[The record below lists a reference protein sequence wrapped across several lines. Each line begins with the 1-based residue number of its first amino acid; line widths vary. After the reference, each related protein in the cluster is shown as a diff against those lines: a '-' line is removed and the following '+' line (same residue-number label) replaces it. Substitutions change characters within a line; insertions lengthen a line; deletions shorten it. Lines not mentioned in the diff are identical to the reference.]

1 MGLNLLTWKFW
12 CYAHVCLP
20 RVRMVPLQ
28 SASSSLIWPKPHVS
42 FILLFSESFDCDQ
55 LRERLLGD
63 HLALTIKMPPNGIL
77 GFSSNFGLLFI
88 FYSHRQLALLFTF
101 SKTQILCRSH
111 SLFEMCVEERDN
123 AHRLCSESFGTMI
136 VSSLTLNFAWIG
148 SYFPYF

>member
-1 MGLNLLTWKFW
+1 MHT
-12 CYAHVCLP
+12 P
-20 RVRMVPLQ
+20 
-28 SASSSLIWPKPHVS
+28 ASPVYVWYPSSLLPLPSSEPSHTCHS
-42 FILLFSESFDCDQ
+42 FSCS
-55 LRERLLGD
+55 
-63 HLALTIKMPPNGIL
+63 LTIKMPPNGIL